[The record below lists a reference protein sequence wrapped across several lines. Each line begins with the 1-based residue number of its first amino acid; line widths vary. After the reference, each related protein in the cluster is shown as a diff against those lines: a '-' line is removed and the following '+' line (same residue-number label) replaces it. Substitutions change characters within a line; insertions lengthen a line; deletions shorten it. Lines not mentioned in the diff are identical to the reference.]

1 MLSRRLILPPAP
13 RHSFFL
19 WGPRQTG
26 KTSLLRST
34 YPTARRIDLL
44 ETDMFAR
51 YASQPHLL
59 REELLANP
67 EPFVVIDEI
76 QEVPALLDEVHW
88 LIENR
93 GVVFG
98 LCGSSAR
105 KLRRGHANLLGGRA
119 VRYELAGLVSAE
131 LGDRFEI
138 DRAINQGWL
147 PRHYLADEHRP
158 LVRSY
163 VNDYLKEEIA
173 AEGLVRSLPD
183 FSDFLRI
190 AAVGDTEVLNY
201 SNIARECGVSAPTV
215 RSYYEILQDTL
226 LGRFLPAHVRRAKR
240 RVRHAP
246 KFYFADVG
254 VVNELARR
262 GRLEQGGE
270 LYGKA
275 LESWVFHELS
285 AYRAYSEEWFDLAYW
300 KLSGGTEVDFVI
312 GEAAVA
318 IEVKATTRVASHHLK
333 GLCEMA
339 ADYPGI
345 RKRMLVCL
353 EPRPRR
359 TEAGIDVLP
368 VGEFSRRLW
377 GGEISAPASQERRP
391 R

>member
-1 MLSRRLILPPAP
+1 MLSRRLRLPASP
-13 RHSFFL
+13 RQSFFL

-44 ETDMFAR
+44 ETDTFAH
-51 YASQPHLL
+51 YASQPHRL
-59 REELLANP
+59 REELVANL
-67 EPFVVIDEI
+67 ESFLVIDEI
-76 QEVPALLDEVHW
+76 QKVPALLDEVHW
-88 LIENR
+88 LIENQ

-119 VRYELAGLVSAE
+119 VRYELFGLVSAE
-131 LGDRFEI
+131 LGDQFEI
-138 DRAINQGWL
+138 DRAVNQGWL

-183 FSDFLRI
+183 FADFLRI

-201 SNIARECGVSAPTV
+201 SNIARECAVSAPTA
-215 RSYYEILQDTL
+215 RSYYDILQDTL
-226 LGRFLPAHVRRAKR
+226 LGRYLPAYVRRAKR
-240 RVRHAP
+240 RVMHAP

-262 GRLEQGGE
+262 GPLEQGSE

-312 GEAAVA
+312 GEAAVV
-318 IEVKATTRVASHHLK
+318 IEVKATKRATSHHLK
-333 GLCEMA
+333 GLREMA
-339 ADYPGI
+339 TDYPGLCQRI
-345 RKRMLVCL
+345 LVCL

-359 TEAGIDVLP
+359 TETGIDILP
-368 VGEFSRRLW
+368 VREFARRLW
-377 GGEISAPASQERRP
+377 AGEVSR
-391 R
+391 

>member
-1 MLSRRLILPPAP
+1 M
-13 RHSFFL
+13 
-19 WGPRQTG
+19 
-26 KTSLLRST
+26 
-34 YPTARRIDLL
+34 
-44 ETDMFAR
+44 
-51 YASQPHLL
+51 
-59 REELLANP
+59 
-67 EPFVVIDEI
+67 
-76 QEVPALLDEVHW
+76 
-88 LIENR
+88 
-93 GVVFG
+93 
-98 LCGSSAR
+98 
-105 KLRRGHANLLGGRA
+105 
-119 VRYELAGLVSAE
+119 
-131 LGDRFEI
+131 
-138 DRAINQGWL
+138 
-147 PRHYLADEHRP
+147 
-158 LVRSY
+158 
-163 VNDYLKEEIA
+163 
-173 AEGLVRSLPD
+173 
-183 FSDFLRI
+183 
-190 AAVGDTEVLNY
+190 GDTEVLNY

-240 RVRHAP
+240 RVTHAP

-333 GLCEMA
+333 GLREIA

-377 GGEISAPASQERRP
+377 GGEISAPSSRGEKGL
-391 R
+391 